1 MSDFE
6 NKVKELLEQGK
17 ITPEEA
23 QELLAGHQEPQLKQ
37 IALPSTGNERVLR
50 ISLRAGDLKVRGNP
64 NVSTPQ
70 LVGYNTDGIQI
81 RTEGNTWILDDQR
94 NFDAQG
100 NGFLDKM
107 VGLFGKFKPV
117 HVNLEVPTFVE
128 RLEVHLLAG
137 DIEVKDVPAFV
148 KMDIQAGDI
157 DLTGITGFDISAK
170 AGDVDINADLKAGSH
185 GIELLAGDLD
195 LNLTPSSSAKVNVN
209 LTAGDFD
216 ARGIPSTKHGGT
228 VTGGRYEAVVGS
240 GDASV
245 TINVNAGDI
254 DLRVR

>member
-1 MSDFE
+1 MSDFS

-23 QELLAGHQEPQLKQ
+23 QELLTGHQEPQLKQ
-37 IALPSTGNERVLR
+37 ISLPSTGNERVLR
-50 ISLRAGDLKVRGNP
+50 ISLRAGDLKVKGNP

-70 LVGYNTDGIQI
+70 LVGHNTDGIQI
-81 RTEGNTWILDDQR
+81 RTEGNTWIVDDQR
-94 NFDAQG
+94 NFEVQG
-100 NGFLDKM
+100 AGFIDKM
-107 VGLFGKFKPV
+107 VGMLGKFKPV
-117 HVNLEVPTFVE
+117 HVNLEVPTFLE

-137 DIEVKDVPAFV
+137 DIEVQGVPAFV
-148 KMDIQAGDI
+148 KMDIQAGDV
-157 DLTGITGFDISAK
+157 DLVDIIGFDISAK
-170 AGDVDINADLKAGSH
+170 AGDVDITADLREGKH

-195 LNLTPSSSAKVNVN
+195 LNLTPSSNARVNVN

-216 ARGIPSTKHGGT
+216 AIGIPTTKSGGT
-228 VTGGRYEAVVGS
+228 VTGGRYEATVGS

-254 DLRVR
+254 DLRVK